1 MTVQTL
7 PPPEPA
13 AIIVIPPAGPFCD
26 VIDCDG
32 PAKFDLVWYDA
43 PRAQLHL
50 QEVCARCSFVM
61 KGHLPALWFPLDQ
74 SPPLGHIAQ
83 EVRRHQM
90 RRPGV
95 YVTQNMPSY
104 GGIRYGFGGGNG
116 SNTMAGGFF
125 TW

>member
-13 AIIVIPPAGPFCD
+13 AIIAIPPGGPFCD
-26 VIDCDG
+26 IVDCEL
-32 PAKFDLVWYDA
+32 PAKYDLVWYDA

-50 QEVCARCSFVM
+50 QGVCARCTFVM
-61 KGHLPALWFPLDQ
+61 KGHVPALWFPLDQ
-74 SPPLGHIAQ
+74 APALEYLAQ
-83 EVRRHQM
+83 EVRRWQM

-95 YVTQNMPSY
+95 YVTQQPMPGRTWY
-104 GGIRYGFGGGNG
+104 GSFGGNG
-116 SNTMAGGFF
+116 TNNAGGYF